1 MPASRGRH
9 VGVTCDWWNARRI
22 LEEPA
27 DLLHWLRGWHDREGA
42 WANLRNIEHWI
53 DRADP

>member
-9 VGVTCDWWNARRI
+9 AGVTCDGWNARRI